1 MLSRRQRPLRVA
13 IIGAGLGGLA
23 AAVKLR
29 QRTAV
34 DFVIF
39 EEAAGI
45 GGTWRDNRYPGCE
58 VDIHSHAYSYSFL
71 KYEWPR
77 THATQP
83 ELLAYA
89 EHVVK
94 VFGLTPH
101 LRLNTKVTSLIWEE
115 AAARYTLTTQDGE
128 RHEFDV
134 VITATGLLSVPR
146 YPDWPGLA
154 SFAGVCFHTARW
166 EPGHDLSG
174 KTVAVVGTGS
184 TSAQVVPSIAPRVGR
199 LYVYQREPGWIEPK
213 REREFT
219 RRELWLYRHVPLAQR
234 AHRSWLFYR
243 AMRRFKGFDVNS
255 KLQRQLRQ
263 ACLAFI
269 DQSIDDP
276 ATREAV
282 TPRYPWG
289 CKRVVLASTFYEA
302 FNRPN
307 VELVPH
313 EVTRVT
319 PAGLVDTTGAE
330 RPVDVLILSTG
341 FQPTS
346 FLKGIE
352 VKGRDGRDIHDA
364 WQGRPS
370 AFLGITV
377 AGFPNFFI
385 LYGPNTNGGGSIIHQ
400 LERQAEVAANAVR
413 RLERGTAFQR
423 AVRSVDTR
431 PEAQRR
437 WVAWV
442 DHRLATAASAM
453 DSGCNNYY
461 HVAGGANVTQWPGT
475 HLGYAVATRL
485 LARFGLKGRR

>member
-1 MLSRRQRPLRVA
+1 
-13 IIGAGLGGLA
+13 
-23 AAVKLR
+23 
-29 QRTAV
+29 
-34 DFVIF
+34 
-39 EEAAGI
+39 
-45 GGTWRDNRYPGCE
+45 
-58 VDIHSHAYSYSFL
+58 
-71 KYEWPR
+71 
-77 THATQP
+77 
-83 ELLAYA
+83 
-89 EHVVK
+89 
-94 VFGLTPH
+94 
-101 LRLNTKVTSLIWEE
+101 
-115 AAARYTLTTQDGE
+115 
-128 RHEFDV
+128 
-134 VITATGLLSVPR
+134 
-146 YPDWPGLA
+146 
-154 SFAGVCFHTARW
+154 VCFHTARW

-243 AMRRFKGFDVNS
+243 AMRRFKGFDVHS
-255 KLQRQLRQ
+255 KLQRQLRA

-269 DQSIDDP
+269 DRSIDDP
-276 ATREAV
+276 ATRAAV

-302 FNRPN
+302 LNRPN

-319 PAGLVDTTGAE
+319 PAGLVDATGAE

-413 RLERGTAFQR
+413 RLERGTVFQR

-437 WVAWV
+437 WVAWI

-453 DSGCNNYY
+453 DSGCHNYY
-461 HVAGGANVTQWPGT
+461 HVTGGANVTQWPGT

-485 LARFGLKGRR
+485 LARFGLEGRR